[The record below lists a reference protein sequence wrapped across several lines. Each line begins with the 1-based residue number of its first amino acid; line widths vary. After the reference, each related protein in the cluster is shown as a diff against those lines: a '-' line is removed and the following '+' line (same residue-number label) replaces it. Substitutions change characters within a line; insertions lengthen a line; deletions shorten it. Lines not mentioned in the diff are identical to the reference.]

1 MDRSNLHETHF
12 SRGTSTPPPTGPKQ
26 HFGPPSSSPS
36 HIDSL
41 FHNLGAPSTGLQ
53 SGSPGSGNLYTN
65 PAQATSNPTVNE
77 GAVSSSSSAPV
88 NATADRQSALLS
100 LLGSVPTSGGS
111 VRGASGGGGGG
122 VAAGGPSAQQ
132 PQSQPQP
139 QQVPTPPGS
148 SQRSGNSPPQASETQ
163 GKHLLE
169 QLMSG

>member
-1 MDRSNLHETHF
+1 MDRSNLHETLF
-12 SRGTSTPPPTGPKQ
+12 SRGTSTPPPPGPKQ

-41 FHNLGAPSTGLQ
+41 FHNLGAPSTGQQ

-100 LLGSVPTSGGS
+100 LLGSVPTPGGS

-122 VAAGGPSAQQ
+122 VAAGGLSAQ
-132 PQSQPQP
+132 SQTQP

-148 SQRSGNSPPQASETQ
+148 SQRSGNSPAQASETQ